1 MPIPWGHEAVLQ
13 KRLALRISWSCLQ
26 VCSLFHRVLRCCFR
40 AGNPVWSLGYLN
52 YTLVTWKFLC
62 FYRKRHSDYLPKM
75 PRRHQ
80 LPSAVSK
87 GERRLVCPTSSHAP
101 PLLTVEVLFLKL
113 WCGSHDEAKH
123 WTDEKLRWNLR
134 VLTRICITGDSV
146 CKPVVKGLA
155 PALTSPGAGEISAS
169 VEYWRWG
176 MRGSMEGSS
185 WVRIKKQFIEA
196 YQVLWMLIK
205 RWDIYIFYPIE
216 MVIL

>member
-1 MPIPWGHEAVLQ
+1 M
-13 KRLALRISWSCLQ
+13 
-26 VCSLFHRVLRCCFR
+26 
-40 AGNPVWSLGYLN
+40 
-52 YTLVTWKFLC
+52 
-62 FYRKRHSDYLPKM
+62 
-75 PRRHQ
+75 
-80 LPSAVSK
+80 
-87 GERRLVCPTSSHAP
+87 
-101 PLLTVEVLFLKL
+101 
-113 WCGSHDEAKH
+113 
-123 WTDEKLRWNLR
+123 
-134 VLTRICITGDSV
+134 
-146 CKPVVKGLA
+146 VKGLA